1 MAGLDGVFSK
11 HCNINSLTLFA
22 DIAVEASA
30 VQICDKKRQD
40 PTALS
45 NKKCTLAMMSMG
57 EKSGQFDVV
66 IVGGGPGG
74 MAAALWCDELGLT
87 SCLIDGA
94 SNFGGQLHWIHNPI
108 TNYLGGKFDNGT
120 AVLRAFSASLS
131 DRRFTQM
138 LDLRMTAIDRTSMT
152 VSLDDGRDISA
163 KAIVIATGI
172 RRRMLGVP
180 GETEFNARGILGS
193 GSRDKSE
200 ASGKTVAVIGGGD
213 AALENALILAEYAEK
228 VYLVHRRAEF
238 SARKEFV
245 RAVKH
250 HDRIETIR
258 NARVKEF
265 GGSSQLEFVDLELN
279 GGGSQRISID
289 NAVVRI
295 GVQPNSEI
303 LNGIADLDSAG
314 YVVVDHETRT
324 SVSNIYAIGDVAHP
338 VSPTISTATGSAA
351 SAIKSISA
359 FVRKT
364 E

>member
-1 MAGLDGVFSK
+1 
-11 HCNINSLTLFA
+11 
-22 DIAVEASA
+22 
-30 VQICDKKRQD
+30 
-40 PTALS
+40 
-45 NKKCTLAMMSMG
+45 MMSMG

-108 TNYLGGKFDNGT
+108 TNYLGGKFDNGM
-120 AVLRAFSASLS
+120 AALRAFSASLS
-131 DRRFTQM
+131 DRHFTQM

-228 VYLVHRRAEF
+228 VYLLHRRAEF

-314 YVVVDHETRT
+314 YVVVDHEART
-324 SVSNIYAIGDVAHP
+324 SVSNIYAIGDVAHSA
-338 VSPTISTATGSAA
+338 SPTISTATGSAA
-351 SAIKSISA
+351 AAIKSIAA
-359 FVRKT
+359 FVRKS